1 MTDFEFEKQFEVGE
15 LPPELFTHEAHIR
28 LAWIHIG
35 KYGVEHAITNIVSQI
50 KAYTAKLG
58 VPEKFNTTLTVAAV
72 RAVYHFM
79 LKNNAENFS
88 SFIKRNSRLK
98 KNFKELMASHYGFD
112 IYNSQLAKQQY
123 LEPDLLPFD

>member
-1 MTDFEFEKQFEVGE
+1 MTDSEFEKQFEEGL

-35 KYGVEHAITNIVSQI
+35 KYGIENAIANIVSQI
-50 KAYTAKLG
+50 QSYTLKLG
-58 VPEKFNTTLTVAAV
+58 VADKFNTTLTIAAV

-79 LKNNAENFS
+79 LKSNDTDFQDFIQNNP
-88 SFIKRNSRLK
+88 RLK
-98 KNFKELMASHYGFD
+98 YNFKELMASHYGFD
-112 IYNSQLAKQQY
+112 IYSSPLAKQHY

>member
-1 MTDFEFEKQFEVGE
+1 MTDSEFEKQFESSL

-35 KYGVEHAITNIVSQI
+35 KYGAENAITNIVSQI
-50 KAYTAKLG
+50 QAYTLKLG
-58 VPEKFNTTLTVAAV
+58 VPNKFNITLTIAAV

-79 LKNNAENFS
+79 LKS
-88 SFIKRNSRLK
+88 SYADFQTFIESNPRLK
-98 KNFKELMASHYGFD
+98 YNFKELMACHYGFD
-112 IYNSQLAKQQY
+112 IYNSPLAKQHY